1 MKRCRKC
8 KKWKD
13 KSEFG
18 KNLAHKDGLQP
29 LCKKCQRE
37 YARNYYGFSKRYLY
51 YEERHRVVE
60 GVKEKRCNK
69 CRKWKAESEFYRIR
83 CHKDGLAAL
92 CKQCADKATN
102 KVRRRR
108 LAVRN

>member
-1 MKRCRKC
+1 MKRCGKC
-8 KKWKD
+8 KKRKD
-13 KSEFG
+13 ESEFG
-18 KNLAHKDGLQP
+18 KDRSNKDGLQP
-29 LCKKCQRE
+29 LCKKCLRE

-51 YEERHRVVE
+51 YEQRHRVVE

-83 CHKDGLAAL
+83 RHKDGLAAL